1 MIHVKGLPT
10 TTTSLIVRALTL
22 LLCLALFVLWSLQF
36 NVPNVNRTES
46 KLVVVQGTV
55 QQPPKIPPAEE
66 LNDGTTVETASFGAV
81 VHFPSLGNIIGA
93 VSNSYDKS
101 KTNLVCLA
109 IEDTRELARNKTQL
123 ATNVSDIP
131 LLVNFSFGCEEQF
144 VSGGFGTGNF
154 ASYFYSVR
162 LACLTY
168 KNVTL
173 RLSCHDA
180 NATRK
185 GLVMPWLMGTF
196 RPIPMGR
203 LLNFNG
209 DTHNKPRQRSNL
221 PSTWF
226 PRRRHRKQTTP
237 AIPLSL
243 SSTLHYQACRA
254 YNQVPLSL
262 MHRQIRYN
270 LRVMAIALV
279 GIPAPDHAS
288 AQFAKTHL
296 WPAAGSP
303 IRPTEDSILAGEM
316 QLSAPLET
324 DLPLLD
330 SSTSSERFA
339 TSLDDAVIH
348 FRCGDLMDSGHA
360 EYDFLTFKGYTR
372 YISPEARTIGIL
384 TQPFSFSNV
393 TASGVSSTN
402 AQVRLYDVAGP
413 NADRCRI
420 VVTALVEYIQE
431 RHPKARIT
439 IHNGPNETI
448 ASTFA
453 RMIMANQTIVGASSS
468 FGLFPTLS
476 TFGTGYYIAPKRIE
490 VSPLS
495 QWLFFEPRLDNLV
508 DNVVVVEN
516 NERAMV
522 GTIQELWKTEG
533 ADGVLKWFK
542 S

>member
-1 MIHVKGLPT
+1 MWY
-10 TTTSLIVRALTL
+10 TL
-22 LLCLALFVLWSLQF
+22 DILDE
-36 NVPNVNRTES
+36 VP
-46 KLVVVQGTV
+46 
-55 QQPPKIPPAEE
+55 PPAEE
-66 LNDGTTVETASFGAV
+66 LNDGTTVETAAFGAV
-81 VHFPSLGNIIGA
+81 VHFPSLGNIIA
-93 VSNSYDKS
+93 SVSNSYDKS
-101 KTNLVCLA
+101 KTNFVCLA
-109 IEDTRELARNKTQL
+109 IEHARELARNKTQV

-131 LLVNFSFGCEEQF
+131 VLVNVSFGCEEQF

-185 GLVMPWLMGTF
+185 ALVMPWLMGTF

-203 LLNFNG
+203 LLNFSG
-209 DTHNKPRQRSNL
+209 DTHNKPRRRSNL
-221 PSTWF
+221 PSTWLR
-226 PRRRHRKQTTP
+226 RRRHRKQTTP

-296 WPAAGSP
+296 WPTAGSP

-316 QLSAPLET
+316 HLSAPLET

-348 FRCGDLMDSGHA
+348 FRCGDLMNSGHG
-360 EYDFLTFKGYTR
+360 EFDFLTFKGYTR

-439 IHNGPNETI
+439 VHNGSNETI

-453 RMIMANQTIVGASSS
+453 RMIMANQTIAGTSSS
-468 FGLFPTLS
+468 FGLFAHALHVW
-476 TFGTGYYIAPKRIE
+476 Y
-490 VSPLS
+490 
-495 QWLFFEPRLDNLV
+495 WLLQRP
-508 DNVVVVEN
+508 
-516 NERAMV
+516 
-522 GTIQELWKTEG
+522 
-533 ADGVLKWFK
+533 
-542 S
+542 